1 MSVYTSVDAKQLEAF
16 LRRYNIGSL
25 IHHQGIT
32 AGITNTNY
40 ALETTAGAFIL
51 TLYEHHSES
60 ALDYILG
67 LQHHLANKNIACA
80 APVIDNRN
88 RLYSSLNQRSAA
100 IIGRVPGQ
108 VCQSVSSR
116 HCAIIGAEL
125 ARFHL
130 AGSDYTAKRNNPCG
144 LDWYVVIAK
153 KLDPLLNRSER
164 ILLHQEIDIYLQ
176 YPFTSLPQ
184 GSIHADIFHDNV
196 LFDGDRLGGIID
208 FDYACY
214 GSLIYDLAVIMNDW
228 CIFTNGELDPART
241 EPLLQ
246 AYHRVRP
253 LQGRE
258 LKALNLMLRV
268 GALRFWLSRLNDM
281 KFPLGGEMTFHKD
294 PDEFRDMLLLRRNHP
309 THQHDLLANTKGGKN
324 SSQ

>member
-16 LRRYNIGSL
+16 LCRYNIGSL
-25 IHHQGIT
+25 THHQGIT

-40 ALETTAGAFIL
+40 AIETAAGAYIL

-67 LQHHLANKNIACA
+67 LQHHLANKDIACA
-80 APVIDNRN
+80 APVPDTGN
-88 RLYSSLNQRSAA
+88 RLYSSLNHRPAA
-100 IIGRVPGQ
+100 IIERVPGQ
-108 VCQSVSSR
+108 VCNSVTSR

-125 ARFHL
+125 ARLHL
-130 AGSDYTAKRNNPCG
+130 AGSDYAVKRNNPCG

-153 KLDPLLNRSER
+153 KLDPVLNRSER
-164 ILLHQEIDIYLQ
+164 TLLHQEIDIYLQ
-176 YPFTSLPQ
+176 YPFTGLPQ
-184 GSIHADIFHDNV
+184 GSIHADIFQDNV

-214 GSLIYDLAVIMNDW
+214 GTLIYDLAVIMNDW

-241 EPLLQ
+241 DSLLQ
-246 AYHRVRP
+246 AYHRLRP
-253 LQGRE
+253 LQDRE

-268 GALRFWLSRLNDM
+268 GALRFWLSRLNDI
-281 KFPLGGEMTFHKD
+281 KFPLYGELTFHKD
-294 PDEFRDMLLLRRNHP
+294 PDEFRNMLLLRRDHP
-309 THQHDLLANTKGGKN
+309 VLEYNLLADTEAGKN
-324 SSQ
+324 SSE

>member
-1 MSVYTSVDAKQLEAF
+1 MSVYTTVSADALEAF
-16 LRRYNIGSL
+16 LCRYNIGNL
-25 IHHQGIT
+25 ISHQGIS

-40 ALETTAGAFIL
+40 AIETTGGAFIL
-51 TLYEHHSES
+51 TLYEHHSET

-67 LQHHLANKNIACA
+67 LQHHLANKNVACA
-80 APVIDNRN
+80 APVLDSDG
-88 RLYSSLNQRSAA
+88 LLFSSLNQRSAA
-100 IIGRVPGQ
+100 IIERVPGQ
-108 VCQSVSSR
+108 VCKSVSSR
-116 HCAIIGAEL
+116 HCAVIGSEL

-153 KLDPLLNRSER
+153 KLDPVLNRSER
-164 ILLHQEIDIYLQ
+164 ILLHQEIDIYFQ

-214 GSLIYDLAVIMNDW
+214 GTLIYDLAVIMNDW
-228 CIFTNGELDPART
+228 CIFANGELDPART
-241 EPLLQ
+241 ESLLQ

-253 LQGRE
+253 LQDRE

-268 GALRFWLSRLNDM
+268 GALRFWLSRLNDI
-281 KFPLGGEMTFHKD
+281 KFPVLGELTFHKD
-294 PDEFRDMLLLRRNHP
+294 PDEFLNMLLLRRDHP
-309 THQHDLLANTKGGKN
+309 VLEYNLLADTEAGKN
-324 SSQ
+324 SSE

>member
-1 MSVYTSVDAKQLEAF
+1 MSVFTNVDVKQLEAF
-16 LRRYNIGSL
+16 LCRYNIGNL

-40 ALETTAGAFIL
+40 AIETTTGAFIL

-67 LQHHLANKNIACA
+67 LQHHLANKKVACA
-80 APVIDNRN
+80 APVTDSDG
-88 RLYSSLNQRSAA
+88 RLYSNLNQRSAA
-100 IIGRVPGQ
+100 IIERVPGQ
-108 VCQSVSSR
+108 VCESVSIH
-116 HCAIIGAEL
+116 HCSIIGAEL

-130 AGSDYTAKRNNPCG
+130 AGSDYAAKRNNPCG

-153 KLDPLLNRSER
+153 KLDPVLNRSER
-164 ILLHQEIDIYLQ
+164 ILMHQEIDIYLQ
-176 YPFTSLPQ
+176 YPFTGLPQ

-214 GSLIYDLAVIMNDW
+214 GTLIYDLAVIMNDW

-241 EPLLQ
+241 DSLLQ

-253 LQGRE
+253 LQDQE
-258 LKALNLMLRV
+258 LEALNLMLRV
-268 GALRFWLSRLNDM
+268 GALRFWLSRLNDL
-281 KFPLGGEMTFHKD
+281 KFPVLGELTFHKD
-294 PDEFRDMLLLRRNHP
+294 PAEFREMLLLRRDHP
-309 THQHDLLANTKGGKN
+309 VPIEDLFTNTKARKN
-324 SSQ
+324 PSE